1 MQTFNGGILAAV
13 ILRWWHKSMESCSLV
28 QLTNAE
34 EVREVLSELFSV
46 GQGAVGLN
54 QHQALFVKIK
64 NLVRKHMT
72 MVGLSNNVS

>member
-1 MQTFNGGILAAV
+1 
-13 ILRWWHKSMESCSLV
+13 MEACSLV

-64 NLVRKHMT
+64 SLVRKHIRLWLGTVIMSPEDCFKQC
-72 MVGLSNNVS
+72 VQR